1 MANNYLEYSAF
12 LEIPSDKIEQARAIV
27 ARKIAKLEDD
37 DEWGYCG
44 TCADVEERGVW
55 FHAEESG
62 NTDHVEAI
70 AKALLEELEI
80 DNPFC
85 CSWAYTCSKPR
96 IDEFGG
102 GAMVV
107 RRGHETVWVDAL
119 DQAKAIAA
127 GVGKETHS
135 ALAVLRKLEDV
146 ISGIEAEA
154 DNAGIDLEEARH
166 WWREAA
172 KILAHADTG
181 NGATPIPSLS

>member
-12 LEIPSDKIEQARAIV
+12 LEIPPAKIEQAQAIV
-27 ARKIAKLEDD
+27 AREIAKLEAD

-44 TCADVEERGVW
+44 TRADVESRGVW

-70 AKALLEELEI
+70 ARALVEELEL
-80 DNPFC
+80 DEPFV
-85 CSWAYTCSKPR
+85 CSWAYTCSSPR

-119 DQAKAIAA
+119 NAA
-127 GVGKETHS
+127 Q
-135 ALAVLRKLEDV
+135 
-146 ISGIEAEA
+146 EA
-154 DNAGIDLEEARH
+154 DKARLG
-166 WWREAA
+166 RKEAA
-172 KILAHADTG
+172 
-181 NGATPIPSLS
+181 

>member
-12 LEIPSDKIEQARAIV
+12 LEVPADKIEKAREIV
-27 ARKIAKLEDD
+27 ARVIAKLEEE

-44 TCADVEERGVW
+44 TCAEVEPKGVW

-70 AKALLEELEI
+70 ARALVEKLEI
-80 DNPFC
+80 DEPFC
-85 CSWAYTCSKPR
+85 CSWAYTCSSPR

-119 DQAKAIAA
+119 NAAQDADKARLGRKKAA
-127 GVGKETHS
+127 
-135 ALAVLRKLEDV
+135 
-146 ISGIEAEA
+146 
-154 DNAGIDLEEARH
+154 
-166 WWREAA
+166 
-172 KILAHADTG
+172 
-181 NGATPIPSLS
+181 

>member
-12 LEIPSDKIEQARAIV
+12 LEIPPAKIEQARAIV
-27 ARKIAKLEDD
+27 AREIAKLEAD

-44 TCADVEERGVW
+44 TRADVKGKGVW

-70 AKALLEELEI
+70 ARALVEELEI
-80 DNPFC
+80 DDPFC
-85 CSWAYTCSKPR
+85 CSWAYTCSSPR

-119 DQAKAIAA
+119 NAA
-127 GVGKETHS
+127 Q
-135 ALAVLRKLEDV
+135 
-146 ISGIEAEA
+146 EA
-154 DNAGIDLEEARH
+154 DKARLG
-166 WWREAA
+166 RKEAA
-172 KILAHADTG
+172 
-181 NGATPIPSLS
+181 

>member
-12 LEIPSDKIEQARAIV
+12 LEIPPAKIEQAQAIV
-27 ARKIAKLEDD
+27 AREIAKLEAD

-44 TCADVEERGVW
+44 TRADVKGKGVW

-70 AKALLEELEI
+70 ARALVEELEI
-80 DNPFC
+80 DDPFC
-85 CSWAYTCSKPR
+85 CSWAYTCSSPR

-119 DQAKAIAA
+119 NAA
-127 GVGKETHS
+127 Q
-135 ALAVLRKLEDV
+135 
-146 ISGIEAEA
+146 EA
-154 DNAGIDLEEARH
+154 DKARLG
-166 WWREAA
+166 RKEAA
-172 KILAHADTG
+172 
-181 NGATPIPSLS
+181 

>member
-12 LEIPSDKIEQARAIV
+12 LEVSADKIEQARAIV
-27 ARKIAKLEDD
+27 AREIAKLEAD

-44 TCADVEERGVW
+44 TRADVESRGVW

-70 AKALLEELEI
+70 ARALVEELEI
-80 DNPFC
+80 DDPFC
-85 CSWAYTCSKPR
+85 CSWAYTCSSPR

-119 DQAKAIAA
+119 NAA
-127 GVGKETHS
+127 Q
-135 ALAVLRKLEDV
+135 
-146 ISGIEAEA
+146 EA
-154 DNAGIDLEEARH
+154 DKVRLGRK
-166 WWREAA
+166 EAA
-172 KILAHADTG
+172 
-181 NGATPIPSLS
+181 